1 MASELS
7 GAGAQGIGYL
17 SPLPVRPETTK
28 EFVVRSPPVFNPVHD
43 RTQRLFDNMT
53 VYGDQGDVDDLKDMM
68 NPDSRYWQHRLY
80 LQHLYD
86 HKEKFSKMQGVKI
99 PKDEPMPR
107 GIMGPP
113 PVNADGS
120 PRFAFIDPAGNNRW
134 RTPVMEPQEY
144 ADYEADF
151 QDAVNAVYEKN
162 YVPRKLEEP
171 KDYIY
176 GK

>member
-7 GAGAQGIGYL
+7 Y
-17 SPLPVRPETTK
+17 VRPETTK
-28 EFVVRSPPVFNPVHD
+28 KFLVRSPPVFNPVHD
-43 RTQRLFDNMT
+43 RTQKLFDNMT
-53 VYGDQGDVDDLKDMM
+53 VYGDQWAVDDLKSMM

-80 LQHLYD
+80 LQQEYD
-86 HKEKFSKMQGVKI
+86 HKDKFSKMAVAFAPRI

-120 PRFAFIDPAGNNRW
+120 PRFAFIDTEGDNRW
-134 RTPVMEPQEY
+134 RTPVMEPKEY
-144 ADYEADF
+144 ADYERSF
-151 QDAVNAVYEKN
+151 QDAVDAVYNKN
-162 YVPRKLEEP
+162 YVPRKIEER
-171 KDYIY
+171 KDYLY